1 MQPIVITEEHEIL
14 RNRQLKCKRE
24 RVIFCVWVVIVR
36 EREHESVR
44 HNLNVCMKGAKMCEL
59 DIVRKRIGVG
69 VREKECLH
77 KALRE
82 K

>member
-1 MQPIVITEEHEIL
+1 MQERESNIL
-14 RNRQLKCKRE
+14 CLGCHSE
-24 RVIFCVWVVIVR
+24 R